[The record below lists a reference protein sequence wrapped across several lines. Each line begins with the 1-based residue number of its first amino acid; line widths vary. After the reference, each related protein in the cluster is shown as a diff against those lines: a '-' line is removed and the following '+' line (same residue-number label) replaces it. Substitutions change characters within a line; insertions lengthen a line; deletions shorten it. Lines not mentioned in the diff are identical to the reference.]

1 MAAKS
6 QSVALRCEKPP
17 QNPAIETVL
26 SPEDNDEPLQP
37 GRRESGCRQGSS
49 PNYPNLKSSSRIRR
63 PFRWRDAVLDGF
75 APTSAEAVGRPPRQA
90 ARKAQR
96 QPPNLLPRLGLPHV
110 LR

>member
-6 QSVALRCEKPP
+6 QSVALRCGKPP

-26 SPEDNDEPLQP
+26 SPEDNDEQLQP

-63 PFRWRDAVLDGF
+63 PFRWRVAVRDVF
-75 APTSAEAVGRPPRQA
+75 APTAADSVCRALRQA
-90 ARKAQR
+90 VRKEKCH
-96 QPPNLLPRLGLPHV
+96 PT
-110 LR
+110 